1 MTAIDTLDENG
12 LQIANLN
19 DVITDLEA
27 TWKSIYGD
35 DINLDSNTPD
45 GQLLNIIAQMRIDNS
60 EICASVYNS
69 FDLTKA
75 TGSVLDIRVAY
86 IGIVRTAGTYTE
98 IPVEVTVDRVT
109 TLQGLDTN
117 YNNPDMSSADAFTV
131 SDGNNQAYLSTS
143 IILSVG
149 TTTCYF
155 RAANIGNVSFTT
167 NTVTTQV
174 SPVVGVIAVNN
185 SLGAINQGS
194 NEETDSE
201 LRLRAQRSY
210 GINSSGYLNGLEA
223 KLLALTGVTEAKA
236 YENYTGLTDSN
247 GIPPHSI
254 WCIVEGGSNTDVAN
268 AIYKSKCPGTGM
280 KGSISYDVTATNGTI
295 FTAEWDTTVAE
306 ALYIRFD
313 LKATQSGVVFD
324 LTSIKN
330 YMETNLTFVLDEYAD
345 TSKVTAA
352 ALQAIQ
358 IQTGFGVPLNVEIGI
373 MGSTGITWGDY
384 FIPSALNKEFVVSAN
399 NITIT
404 EV

>member
-1 MTAIDTLDENG
+1 MTDTLDQNG
-12 LQIANLN
+12 LQITALN

-45 GQLLNIIAQMRIDNS
+45 GQLLNIIAQMRVDNS

-98 IPVEVTVDRVT
+98 IPVEITVDRVT
-109 TLQGLDTN
+109 TLQGLDVN
-117 YNNPDMSSADAFTV
+117 YNSPSVSSADAFTV
-131 SDGNNQAYLSTS
+131 SDGSNQAYLATS
-143 IILSVG
+143 ATLPIG

-155 RAANIGNVSFTT
+155 RAADIGNVSFST

-174 SPVVGVIAVNN
+174 TPVVGVTAVNN
-185 SLGAINQGS
+185 SSAAINQGAD
-194 NEETDSE
+194 EETDSE

-236 YENYTGLTDSN
+236 YENYTGSTDSN
-247 GIPPHSI
+247 GIPAHSI
-254 WCIVEGGSNTDVAN
+254 WVITEGGAN
-268 AIYKSKCPGTGM
+268 ADIANTIYKSKCPGTGM
-280 KGSISYDVTATNGTI
+280 LGSVTYDITATNGNI
-295 FTAEWDTTVAE
+295 FTAKWDITIPE

-313 LKATQSGVVFD
+313 LKAVTSGTVFD
-324 LTSIKN
+324 LTAIKS
-330 YMETNLTFVLDEYAD
+330 YMETNLTFMLGEYAD
-345 TSKVTAA
+345 TSKVTAS
-352 ALQAIQ
+352 ALNAIQ
-358 IQTGFGVPLNVEIGI
+358 SQTGYGVPLNVEISLD
-373 MGSTGITWGDY
+373 GSTWGDY
-384 FIPSALNKEFVVSAN
+384 YPPSALNKEFNVSAT

>member
-1 MTAIDTLDENG
+1 MTDTLDQNG
-12 LQIANLN
+12 LQITALN
-19 DVITDLEA
+19 DIITDLEA
-27 TWKSIYGD
+27 TWKSIYGN

-45 GQLLNIIAQMRIDNS
+45 GQLLNIIAQMRVDNS

-98 IPVEVTVDRVT
+98 IPVNVTVDRVT
-109 TLQGLDTN
+109 TLQGLDAN
-117 YNNPDMSSADAFTV
+117 YNSSSVSSADAFTV
-131 SDGNNQAYLSTS
+131 SDGSNQAYLATS
-143 IILSVG
+143 ATLPIG

-155 RAANIGNVSFTT
+155 RAADIGNVSFST

-174 SPVVGVIAVNN
+174 TPVVGVTAVNN
-185 SLGAINQGS
+185 PNAAINEGKD
-194 NEETDSE
+194 EETDSE

-223 KLLALTGVTEAKA
+223 KLLALTDITEAKA
-236 YENYTGLTDSN
+236 YENYTNATDSN
-247 GIPPHSI
+247 GIPAHSI
-254 WCIVEGGSNTDVAN
+254 WVITEGGANADIAN

-280 KGSISYDVTATNGTI
+280 KGSVTYDITATNGTV
-295 FTAEWDTTVAE
+295 FTAKWDTTSPE

-313 LKATQSGVVFD
+313 LKAITSGTVFD
-324 LTSIKN
+324 LTAIKS
-330 YMETNLTFVLDEYAD
+330 YMETNLTFKLGEYAD
-345 TSKVTAA
+345 TSKVTAS
-352 ALQAIQ
+352 ALNAIQ
-358 IQTGFGVPLNVEIGI
+358 SQTGYGVPLNVEISLD
-373 MGSTGITWGDY
+373 GSTWGDY
-384 FIPSALNKEFVVSAN
+384 FTPSALNKEFNVSAT